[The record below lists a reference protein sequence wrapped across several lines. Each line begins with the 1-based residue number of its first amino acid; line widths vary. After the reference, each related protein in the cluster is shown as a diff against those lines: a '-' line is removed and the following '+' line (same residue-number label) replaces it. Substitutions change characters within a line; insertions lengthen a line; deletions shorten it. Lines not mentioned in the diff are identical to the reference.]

1 MAMAMAMAITVKT
14 AAIASPAPAGEV
26 AGETKVT
33 IMDQGLWQT
42 MYEHVVRQGYLL
54 DAMASE
60 FINSSPTPMHGVA
73 AWLQCEA
80 EERWEIAEKIKKKMV
95 KYGAAPISPAIP
107 AISPQKPEGAMQVI
121 MAGEA
126 ACLTAAHDLLA
137 SGCKHI
143 QHIYYMCIGKQHDE
157 TKEYFA
163 MFPAGNA
170 AGQAEFDRKMWRK
183 YVD

>member
-1 MAMAMAMAITVKT
+1 MAITVKT
-14 AAIASPAPAGEV
+14 APSSPAPVGEV

-33 IMDQGLWQT
+33 IMDQGLWQAL
-42 MYEHVVRQGYLL
+42 YEHVVRQGYLL
-54 DAMASE
+54 DALASE
-60 FINSSPTPMHGVA
+60 FINSSPAPMHGVA

-107 AISPQKPEGAMQVI
+107 AIAPQKPEGAMQVI

-126 ACLTAAHDLLA
+126 ACLAAAHALLA

-143 QHIYYMCIGKQHDE
+143 QHIYYEGIGKQHDE

-163 MFPAGNA
+163 MFPAGNP
-170 AGQAEFDRKMWRK
+170 AGQAEFDRKMWHK
-183 YVD
+183 YAD

>member
-1 MAMAMAMAITVKT
+1 MAITVKA
-14 AAIASPAPAGEV
+14 AAISSPAPAGEG

-33 IMDQGLWQT
+33 KMDQGLWQAV
-42 MYEHVVRQGYLL
+42 YEAVVRQGYLL
-54 DAMASE
+54 DAIASE
-60 FINSSPTPMHGVA
+60 FANSTPTPMLGVA

-95 KYGAAPISPAIP
+95 KYGAAPISHAIP

-126 ACLTAAHDLLA
+126 ACLAAAHALLS

-143 QHIYYMCIGKQHDE
+143 QHIYYEGIGKQHDE

-163 MFPAGNA
+163 MFPAKDA
-170 AGQAEFDRKMWRK
+170 AAQSEFDRKMWHK
-183 YVD
+183 YAD